1 MAVVN
6 RPRFVDTGN
15 PALGIPCPR
24 CGLQTARFMEFCRNC
39 GYALWPSVQAA
50 SRAFKIWRAADPARM
65 VARPYD
71 LEMPLAA
78 GPELIDYDAR
88 AHELGIH
95 LFPSSVWPFP
105 ICVGL
110 LFLGLA
116 AVPFPSGALRIG
128 LAAFGAIVFLVSVIG
143 WVVLE
148 DTQLYHAAP
157 DQASGHTSEH

>member
-1 MAVVN
+1 VN

-50 SRAFKIWRAADPARM
+50 SRAFKIWRAADPDRKL
-65 VARPYD
+65 ARPYD
-71 LEMPLAA
+71 LEIPKPS
-78 GPELIDYDAR
+78 GPPVVDFDER

-95 LFPSSVWPFP
+95 VFPSSVWPFP

-116 AVPFPSGALRIG
+116 AVPFAAPVRIG
-128 LAAFGAIVFLVSVIG
+128 CAAFGAIVFLVSVIG
-143 WVVLE
+143 WVVVE
-148 DTQLYHAAP
+148 DTRIYP
-157 DQASGHTSEH
+157 ASDPGAGHSPEH

>member
-15 PALGIPCPR
+15 PALGIACPR

-39 GYALWPSVQAA
+39 GYALWPTVESA
-50 SRAFKIWRAADPARM
+50 SRAFKVWRAADPARM

-71 LEMPLAA
+71 LALPVMAEPAVT
-78 GPELIDYDAR
+78 DYEAR

-95 LFPSSVWPFP
+95 VFPSSVWPFP
-105 ICVGL
+105 ITLGL

-116 AVPFPSGALRIG
+116 AVPFAGPVRIG
-128 LAAFGAIVFLVSVIG
+128 LAAFGAFIFLVSVVG
-143 WVVLE
+143 WVVVE
-148 DTQLYHAAP
+148 DTRIYPAP
-157 DQASGHTSEH
+157 GSGGESAHH

>member
-1 MAVVN
+1 MSVVN

-24 CGLQTARFMEFCRNC
+24 CGLQTARFRQFCRNC
-39 GYALWPSVQAA
+39 GYGLWPSVQSA
-50 SRAFKIWRAADPARM
+50 SRAFKIWRAADPARNN
-65 VARPYD
+65 ARPYD
-71 LEMPLAA
+71 LAMPEPSPVAVVDFD
-78 GPELIDYDAR
+78 ER

-116 AVPFPSGALRIG
+116 AVPLAAPVRIG
-128 LAAFGAIVFLVSVIG
+128 FAAFGAIVFLVSVIG
-143 WVVLE
+143 WVVVE
-148 DTQLYHAAP
+148 DTRYYSATESTTPEGSSH
-157 DQASGHTSEH
+157 

>member
-15 PALGIPCPR
+15 PALGIACPR

-39 GYALWPSVQAA
+39 GYALWPSVDAA
-50 SRAFKIWRAADPARM
+50 SRAFKIWRAADPARSA
-65 VARPYD
+65 ARPYD
-71 LEMPLAA
+71 LALPQPE
-78 GPELIDYDAR
+78 GPAVVDYEAR

-95 LFPSSVWPFP
+95 LFPSSIWPFP

-116 AVPFPSGALRIG
+116 AIPFAGPVRLGC
-128 LAAFGAIVFLVSVIG
+128 AAFGAIVFLTGVVG
-143 WVVLE
+143 WVIVE
-148 DTQLYHAAP
+148 DTRMYPAGEP
-157 DQASGHTSEH
+157 DAHPSSVQH